1 MQSSSPAARSRQL
14 APARPKKTLSEAVI
28 NSKLRKE
35 IDEAKI
41 VTIDKDKK
49 E

>member
-1 MQSSSPAARSRQL
+1 M
-14 APARPKKTLSEAVI
+14 KIVI

>member
-1 MQSSSPAARSRQL
+1 M
-14 APARPKKTLSEAVI
+14 KIVI

-49 E
+49 RVVDVCHKIKVLVS